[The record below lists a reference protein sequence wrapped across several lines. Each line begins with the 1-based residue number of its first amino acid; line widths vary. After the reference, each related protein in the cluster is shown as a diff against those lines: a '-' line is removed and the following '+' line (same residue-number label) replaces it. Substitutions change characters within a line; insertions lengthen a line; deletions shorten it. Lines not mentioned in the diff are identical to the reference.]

1 MKLLYATDGSEHAAA
16 AARFLEALALTAAD
30 SVRAVSVVPR
40 PMLPTAS
47 GLDLVSAAWETM
59 AEVHV
64 EERRLAEE
72 AVAAASASLAVRG
85 VDASTEVRDG
95 DPAREILEVAG
106 EWGADLILVG
116 SQGLTGLE
124 RFFLG
129 SVARNVA
136 KHSRLPVLVARAPA
150 VALAQVLVATD
161 GSDHAT
167 HAVTFAGRLP
177 TPLVSHFV
185 ATHVTRPY
193 APFPGLLPTDRP
205 EFDEA
210 VREVNRQHLAQ
221 AEVLVAEAA
230 SQLTAAGKVASS
242 QVLEGDPADELIKA
256 AQQAGA
262 DLIIAGARGVSLLE
276 GLMVGSVADRLLK
289 DATCSVLL
297 VR

>member
-1 MKLLYATDGSEHAAA
+1 MKLLYATDGSEHADA
-16 AARFLEALALTAAD
+16 AARFLGVLALTATD

-72 AVAAASASLAVRG
+72 AVAAAADSLAARG
-85 VDASTEVRDG
+85 VDVSTEVRDG

-106 EWGADLILVG
+106 EWGADLILLG

-150 VALAQVLVATD
+150 AALTRVLVATD

-167 HAVTFAGRLP
+167 HAVTFAGSLP
-177 TPLVSHFV
+177 TPAATQFV

-210 VREVNRQHLAQ
+210 VREVNRQHLSQ

-230 SQLTAAGKVASS
+230 SQLTAAGKAASS